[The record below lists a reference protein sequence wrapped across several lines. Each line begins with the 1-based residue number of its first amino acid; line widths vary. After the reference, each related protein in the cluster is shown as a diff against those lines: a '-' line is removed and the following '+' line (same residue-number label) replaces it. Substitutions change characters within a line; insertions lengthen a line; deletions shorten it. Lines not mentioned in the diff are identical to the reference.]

1 MNVFR
6 RRSRSLD
13 SLCPFG
19 PTAQR
24 CECAGLEHWAL
35 VGTPRGFDT
44 VSLRGHI
51 ISRTACVA
59 VPCQTPGRSGCGND
73 VGGVMVVEDTL
84 SVATAET
91 RLLARVTHFEL
102 TTVG

>member
-1 MNVFR
+1 M
-6 RRSRSLD
+6 D
-13 SLCPFG
+13 SLSPYG

-24 CECAGLEHWAL
+24 CECAELEHWAL

-44 VSLRGHI
+44 VSLRCHI
-51 ISRTACVA
+51 ISRTAYVA
-59 VPCQTPGRSGCGND
+59 VSCQTPGRSGCGND
-73 VGGVMVVEDTL
+73 VGRVMVVKDTL

-102 TTVG
+102 TAVG